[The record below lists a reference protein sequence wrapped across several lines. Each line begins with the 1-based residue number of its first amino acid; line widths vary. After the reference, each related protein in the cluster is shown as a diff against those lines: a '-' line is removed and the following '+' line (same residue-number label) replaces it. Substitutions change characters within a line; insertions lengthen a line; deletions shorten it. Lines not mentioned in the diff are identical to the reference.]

1 MSYCLTRAMQKR
13 DNFLMKLLTIL
24 ILIFICSTLNAADSV
39 RINDPSNLIL
49 TGTIS
54 GFSFTLGSDSPS
66 GDGTSESAPAKAYL
80 PIQSGLSNQ
89 LYSTILKVT
98 PGLGSLYDIA
108 SASQYVSFPLL
119 MTIGS
124 TAKYLYV
131 AVRGGASGTS
141 YYVSGKSASTYSN
154 LSSSLINFSI
164 NPKDICKSVIVNNI
178 STVCNATT
186 GALDHASISSVLFKP
201 MLYFFVTDQVL
212 AVDGTSVIDPANAN
226 YSGGVYFESQM
237 SNKIFTSTDLVVS
250 LSALRKGDARLLGT
264 FSASSTMD
272 STLFKKVIVY
282 QYTDTSTPILGN
294 LPIGSASAGALMN
307 NDISTE
313 QSGDFTFSGLTNS
326 QSYKIS
332 LAFEDKFL
340 FATTLSASQAGTPTE
355 IQELLKKQAC
365 YLLTAGFGEEHYI
378 ISFFR
383 EYRDQVL
390 ANSWIGRK
398 FIKVYYSSAPHYAVI
413 IYQSQWMRLG
423 VRSAAY
429 LLYFFFHFYWAILL
443 VCLIFLSI
451 NLRKNKILLSN
462 NGL

>member
-13 DNFLMKLLTIL
+13 DNFLMKLFTLITLT
-24 ILIFICSTLNAADSV
+24 FICTSLFGSDSV
-39 RINDPSNLIL
+39 RINDPSNLIV

-54 GFSFTLGSDSPS
+54 GISFTLGSDSPS
-66 GDGTSESAPAKAYL
+66 GDGTSESAPAKVYL
-80 PIQSGLSNQ
+80 PINNIPTNNQ
-89 LYSTILKVT
+89 LYSTLKVT
-98 PGLGSLYDIA
+98 SGLSSLFNIGST
-108 SASQYVSFPLL
+108 SEYVSFPLL

-124 TAKYLYV
+124 TAKYLYI
-131 AVRGGASGTS
+131 AVRGGATGTS
-141 YYVSGKSASTYSN
+141 YYVSGKSTSTYSN
-154 LSSSLINFSI
+154 ISSSLINFSI

-178 STVCNATT
+178 STVCNALT
-186 GALDHASISSVLFKP
+186 GALDPNSISSVLFKP

-226 YSGGVYFESQM
+226 FSGGIYFESQM
-237 SNKIFTSTDLVVS
+237 SNRIFTSSDLVVS

-264 FSASSTMD
+264 FSGSSTMD

-282 QYTDTSTPILGN
+282 QYSDTSTPIVAN
-294 LPIGSASAGALMN
+294 LPIGSATLGALVN
-307 NDISTE
+307 KDISTE

-326 QSYKIS
+326 QTYKIS

-340 FATTLSASQAGTPTE
+340 FATTLSTSQAGTPTE

-383 EYRDQVL
+383 QYRDQIL

-413 IYQSQWMRLG
+413 IYQSQWMRL
-423 VRSAAY
+423 VIRSIAY
-429 LLYFFFHFYWAILL
+429 LLYFFFNFYWTLL
-443 VCLIFLSI
+443 LICLTVVFI
-451 NLRKNKILLSN
+451 NLRRNKILFSN
-462 NGL
+462 NRL